1 MLLPLGVVMC
11 WCGLPGNAK
20 TPQDPMP
27 VALLPRVREV
37 KLAGKRPR
45 QYGLAE
51 VNQVMDPET
60 TDHLDQLLSA

>member
-1 MLLPLGVVMC
+1 
-11 WCGLPGNAK
+11 
-20 TPQDPMP
+20 MP

>member
-1 MLLPLGVVMC
+1 MLLPLGVVIC

-27 VALLPRVREV
+27 VALLPRVRGV

-45 QYGLAE
+45 QYGLADDK
-51 VNQVMDPET
+51 VMGPET
-60 TDHLDQLLSA
+60 INHFRQLLSA